1 MGRGVNVKAQKEE
14 KGNVAGKIPLVEIY
28 RLHVDENIK
37 YLRRTQTDTDSVA
50 KQRLIFGKEEAAQVF
65 KAITVTEQNT
75 LYIQRLVYMLFFTTL
90 YGSSM
95 CPYSLFEAQTVS
107 DPSLFPYNMCRFL

>member
-14 KGNVAGKIPLVEIY
+14 KGKITGKISLVEIY
-28 RLHVDENIK
+28 RLHVNENIK

-65 KAITVTEQNT
+65 KTITITEQNT
-75 LYIQRLVYMLFFTTL
+75 LYIQQLVYILLF
-90 YGSSM
+90 
-95 CPYSLFEAQTVS
+95 
-107 DPSLFPYNMCRFL
+107 